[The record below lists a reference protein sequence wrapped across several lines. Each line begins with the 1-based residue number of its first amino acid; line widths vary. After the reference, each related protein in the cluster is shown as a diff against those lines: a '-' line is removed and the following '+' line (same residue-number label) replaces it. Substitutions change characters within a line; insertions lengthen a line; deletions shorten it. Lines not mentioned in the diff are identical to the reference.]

1 MLRDYQQRAIDQL
14 YEWFA
19 QNTEGHPCLQLP
31 TGSGKSHIVAA
42 LCKDALQN
50 WPETRILM
58 LTHVKEL
65 IEQNAEKMLTHWPGA
80 PLGIY
85 SAGLNRWDLSQP
97 ITFGGI
103 QSLRKRANEIGHIDL
118 VIIDECHLINH
129 RDEGGYRRLIEQL
142 TETNPDLRVIG
153 LTATPYRLGHG
164 LITER
169 HVKTNKEGE
178 VIIDDPPLL
187 THIIEPV
194 TIEELIELG
203 YLAPL
208 RSKKTDISV
217 SVEHVRKRGG
227 EYREDELIDAMANFD
242 TAGAVRET
250 LERAADRR
258 SLLFFCTGVDHA
270 LQTRDLLRDL
280 GVTAEAVLGDTPK
293 AERTAIL
300 QQFKS
305 GELRAITNNNVLT
318 TGFDAPDTDCIAF
331 LRPTL
336 SPSLYM
342 QMAGRGMRIKS
353 HCSDCLVLDF
363 ANLVMTHGPV
373 TNVDPGNT
381 PGAGEKPAKT
391 CLNENCRELNPL
403 NAKVCSACGTPFPEP
418 EEKPLTLSEI
428 DIMGIEQP
436 KAPPPPPPPYLEKY
450 VTGWAWTVYTS
461 RASNREMLM
470 VSYYSDAFDA
480 GVREY
485 ITLGYPGYAGKKAL
499 RTIADIARKAGVDAG
514 QDMGLAEIAA
524 AMNAAQPPSLIRY
537 NVDGKFYRV
546 ESREW
551 KTQNTLSSEISSNG
565 SEDRSREQF
574 ESLLFPT
581 EGTVH

>member
-14 YEWFA
+14 YEWFS

-85 SAGLNRWDLSQP
+85 SAGLGRWDLSQP

-103 QSLRKRANEIGHIDL
+103 QSLRKRADEIGHIDL
-118 VIIDECHLINH
+118 VIVDECHLINH
-129 RDEGGYRRLIEQL
+129 RDEGGYRRLITEL

-178 VIIDDPPLL
+178 VIINDPPLL

-227 EYREDELIDAMANFD
+227 EYREDELIDAMAKFD
-242 TAGAVRET
+242 TAGAVDET

-270 LQTRDLLRDL
+270 LQTRDLLRER
-280 GVTAEAVLGDTPK
+280 GVTAETVLGDTPK
-293 AERTAIL
+293 ADRAAIL
-300 QQFKS
+300 ERFKT
-305 GELRAITNNNVLT
+305 GEVRAITNNNVLT

-336 SPSLYM
+336 SPSLYV

-353 HCSDCLVLDF
+353 HCDDCLVLDF

-373 TNVDPGNT
+373 THVDPGKT
-381 PGAGEKPAKT
+381 PGTGDQPTKACPDEDCG
-391 CLNENCRELNPL
+391 ELNPL

-418 EEKPLTLSEI
+418 EEKLLTLSEN
-428 DIMGIEQP
+428 DIMGIEP
-436 KAPPPPPPPYLEKY
+436 KAPPPSPYLEKY
-450 VTGWAWTVYTS
+450 ITGWAWSVHTG

-485 ITLGYPGYAGKKAL
+485 ITLGYPGYAGQKAL
-499 RTIADIARKAGVDAG
+499 RTIVDIARSAGVGVEDT
-514 QDMGLAEIAA
+514 DEHMGLAEIAA
-524 AMNAAQPPSLIRY
+524 VMNAAQPPSLIRY
-537 NVDGKFYRV
+537 NVEGKFYRV

-551 KTQNTLSSEISSNG
+551 KTQSTLSNEISSSG
-565 SEDRSREQF
+565 SENRSREQF
-574 ESLLFPT
+574 ASSPFPT
-581 EGTVH
+581 VGTVH